1 MVGVIAHWLDE
12 DLRKQE
18 VLIGLKQLKGPH
30 SGENIAAVTI
40 PLLEWYDLAPQLG
53 FFIGDDDGTNDTAIR
68 VILKHLR
75 PEITKTLTAEECD
88 LGVDPRPE

>member
-1 MVGVIAHWLDE
+1 M
-12 DLRKQE
+12 
-18 VLIGLKQLKGPH
+18 KQLKGPH
-30 SGENIAAVTI
+30 SGENIAAVII

-75 PEITKTLTAEECD
+75 PNITKTLTAEECD
-88 LGVDPRPE
+88 LGVEPRPE